1 MMKCAPWPVLLKM
14 EMGAVNLW
22 EEVNNLLYYT
32 WFCFLRASGLRHL
45 MVKDKFTGS
54 RFLTLSRGNMNGA
67 AVKLHLMQPRRFLHT
82 SWDSLICIKI
92 CYKLTSM
99 FPCFKTGTVELGLS
113 WSSESFLFDVLFGI
127 QAVAP
132 PPHPLSTFS
141 YHSCCSPS
149 SCSSLKHAE
158 LINRP
163 ATGSLSPVSSH
174 CDTWLETE
182 VISRHPSIFPWCS
195 SRCSFYFFDA
205 VFLFFQF
212 PASVS
217 FLSFSHLYQPNI
229 FITPSPAQGTYFEP
243 SIICIF
249 LYSPS
254 LSVI

>member
-1 MMKCAPWPVLLKM
+1 MNSQAHVFSPCP
-14 EMGAVNLW
+14 EG
-22 EEVNNLLYYT
+22 T
-32 WFCFLRASGLRHL
+32 WTALQWNRA
-45 MVKDKFTGS
+45 
-54 RFLTLSRGNMNGA
+54 
-67 AVKLHLMQPRRFLHT
+67 LMQPHCFLHT

-163 ATGSLSPVSSH
+163 ATGVLIT
-174 CDTWLETE
+174 C
-182 VISRHPSIFPWCS
+182 
-195 SRCSFYFFDA
+195 
-205 VFLFFQF
+205 
-212 PASVS
+212 
-217 FLSFSHLYQPNI
+217 FLSLWHLVRDWGHQQTSI
-229 FITPSPAQGTYFEP
+229 HFPSM
-243 SIICIF
+243 
-249 LYSPS
+249 
-254 LSVI
+254 